1 MIEFYIFFVTL
12 QKRNGNMNKST
23 SPQSYRQEL
32 KSRIL
37 DVAMEEFWSKGV
49 KAVKMDDIANL
60 LTISKRTLYEIYE
73 NKEVLLL
80 EVLHLSRKQQHDY
93 MSEYAE
99 KVGNNVM
106 DIIFELYNLH
116 AETCKRINPCLY
128 DELKK
133 YPKVTQYLME
143 AGDKEEEFAQAY
155 FQSGIDQGYF
165 RPELDYKAI
174 SRMMRLC
181 VKNAILEKSRFPID
195 NDFVFHNII
204 FIFFRGFCTMKG
216 IEEMRKKREEAK

>member
-12 QKRNGNMNKST
+12 QKRNGKMSKST
-23 SPQSYRQEL
+23 SPQTYRQEL

-37 DVAMEEFWSKGV
+37 EVAMSEFGNKGV
-49 KAVKMDDIANL
+49 KAVKMDDIASL

-80 EVLHLSRKQQHDY
+80 EVLQLSRQQKHEH
-93 MSEYAE
+93 MTEFAARAE
-99 KVGNNVM
+99 NNVM
-106 DIIFELYNLH
+106 DIIFELYNMH
-116 AETCKRINPCLY
+116 AEACKKINPCFF

-133 YPKVTQYLME
+133 YPKVTEYLME
-143 AGDKEEEFAQAY
+143 AGDKDEEFAQAY
-155 FQSGIDQGYF
+155 FQRGIEQGYF

-181 VKNAILEKSRFPID
+181 VKNAVDEKDRYPID
-195 NDFVFHNII
+195 NDFVFLNII
-204 FIFFRGFCTMKG
+204 FVFFRGFCTMKG
-216 IEEMRKKREEAK
+216 IEEMRRKRQEIK

>member
-12 QKRNGNMNKST
+12 QKRNGKMNKST

-37 DVAMEEFWSKGV
+37 DVAMSEFWSKGV
-49 KAVKMDDIANL
+49 KAVKMDDIASL

-80 EVLHLSRKQQHDY
+80 EVLQLSREQKHEH
-93 MSEYAE
+93 MTKFAE
-99 KVGNNVM
+99 STGNNVM
-106 DIIFELYNLH
+106 DIIFELYNMH
-116 AETCKRINPCLY
+116 AEACKKINPCFY

-133 YPKVTQYLME
+133 YPKVTEYLMK
-143 AGDKEEEFAQAY
+143 AGDKDEEFAQAY
-155 FQSGIDQGYF
+155 FQRGIDQGYF

-181 VKNAILEKSRFPID
+181 VKNAIDGKDRYPID
-195 NDFVFHNII
+195 NDFVFLNII
-204 FIFFRGFCTMKG
+204 FVFFRGFCTMKG
-216 IEEMRKKREEAK
+216 IEEMRKKKEEIE